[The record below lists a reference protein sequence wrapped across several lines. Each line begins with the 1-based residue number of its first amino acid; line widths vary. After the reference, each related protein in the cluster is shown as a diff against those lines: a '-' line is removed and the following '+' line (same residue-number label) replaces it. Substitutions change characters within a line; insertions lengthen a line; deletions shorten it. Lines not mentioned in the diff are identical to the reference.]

1 MLQELQIETPNNGE
15 CEVRKISFSNYSS
28 WVVMWILLKCSSG
41 FYSMLGFSICIP
53 ANQYDLH
60 GMTAIK
66 KNLFEIDSDC
76 LIVILD

>member
-1 MLQELQIETPNNGE
+1 
-15 CEVRKISFSNYSS
+15 
-28 WVVMWILLKCSSG
+28 
-41 FYSMLGFSICIP
+41 MLGFSICIP

-66 KNLFEIDSDC
+66 KNLFDIDSDC